1 VSSAVISADPAGEQG
16 PVAGPSTP
24 VRPPASSVP
33 HPYAVVHALPGRV
46 RLRLE
51 VLKHRSQ
58 LAPQLASVLLEQ
70 PGIVSVRSNTWCASM
85 VIVYDADT
93 LSLQEV
99 ERALRRAVVTPLPP
113 ARIPPAPAP
122 PAGRLARLA
131 AAVERV
137 APPWAQLAISAG
149 ALAASLL
156 GLPAVV
162 AAGLAAAAVVPM
174 LGRALGVAAQER
186 RAGVDALDS
195 TAAMLLISQR
205 NLAGASLMATLIGL
219 GEFIRARTARRS
231 AALMADLLG
240 LAGRSAWVVHGNRR
254 MRVPAEQV
262 TVGATVVVY
271 PGDMVPVDGIVRTG
285 RATVDQRSLTGETMP
300 VELGPGDRAYAATVL
315 LDGKLYL
322 ECRAAGAKTR
332 AGVVV
337 DLVQAAPLYETRS
350 QNHAAR
356 MADRLVVPTF
366 LLAGLGSAVT
376 GSLTRAA
383 SILIVDF
390 ATGIR
395 IAAPTAVLASMQRA
409 ARRGILI
416 KGGAALEKLA
426 SVDAVLFDKTGTLTQ
441 GEPEVTEVAAVGGW
455 SPEEMLTFA
464 AAAEQR
470 LRHPTARAIVRHAR
484 RAGLTIPDRAASA
497 YSLGL
502 GVQAEVCGRTL
513 LVGSG
518 RWLGTHG
525 VALAEAPDKAP
536 AVRLRGDSLSLV
548 AIDGELAGL
557 ITYRD
562 ALRPDAAEVVAG
574 LRRRGVRDI
583 VMVTGDNTAAAQA
596 AAAAAGIDQ
605 VVAGVFPEQKV
616 EVIQGLQAHGRTVA
630 VVGDGIN
637 DSPALAYADVAI
649 AMHGGADVAR
659 ERADVVLSDD
669 SLLRVPE
676 AIDIARAGMG
686 LVRQGYVV
694 VGGSNAVG
702 LVLAAT
708 GLIGPTGATLANN
721 GTAVLAALNSL
732 RPLLSA
738 ATLPLDNGDG
748 G

>member
-1 VSSAVISADPAGEQG
+1 VSSAVVSADPADGQV
-16 PVAGPSTP
+16 PVGGASAPVGPS
-24 VRPPASSVP
+24 ASSVR
-33 HPYAVVHALPGRV
+33 HPYEVVHALPGRV
-46 RLRLE
+46 RLRLQ
-51 VLKHRSQ
+51 VLKHTPR
-58 LAPQLASVLLEQ
+58 LAPQLASALLEH
-70 PGIVSVRSNTWCASM
+70 PGIVNVRSNTWCASM
-85 VIVYDADT
+85 VVVYDADT

-99 ERALRRAVVTPLPP
+99 ERTLRRAVVAPLPP
-113 ARIPPAPAP
+113 AGIPPAASPTAD
-122 PAGRLARLA
+122 RLARLA

-156 GLPAVV
+156 ALPPLV
-162 AAGLAAAAVVPM
+162 AAGLTTAAVVPM
-174 LGRALGVAAQER
+174 LGRALGVAARER
-186 RAGVDALDS
+186 RAGVDTLDS
-195 TAAMLLISQR
+195 TAAMLMISQR
-205 NLAGASLMATLIGL
+205 HLAGASLMATLVGL

-231 AALMADLLG
+231 QALMADLLG
-240 LAGRSAWVVHGNRR
+240 LAGRSAWVVQGNRR

-271 PGDMVPVDGIVRTG
+271 PGDMVPVDGIVRAG

-315 LDGKLYL
+315 LDGKVYL
-322 ECRAAGAKTR
+322 ECQAAGAKTR

-337 DLVQAAPLYETRS
+337 DLVRAAPLYETRS

-366 LLAGLGSAVT
+366 LLAGLGFAVT

-441 GEPEVTEVAAVGGW
+441 GEPEVTRVVAVNGW
-455 SPEEMLTFA
+455 SPDEVLSLA

-470 LRHPTARAIVRHAR
+470 LRHPTARAIVRHAQ
-484 RAGLTIPDRAASA
+484 RAGLRIPDRAASA

-502 GVQAEVCGRTL
+502 GVQAEVCGRKI
-513 LVGSG
+513 LVGSR
-518 RWLGTHG
+518 RWLEAHA
-525 VALAEAPDKAP
+525 VALAEAKASTS
-536 AVRLRGDSLSLV
+536 RLRGGSLSFV
-548 AIDGELAGL
+548 AINGELAGL
-557 ITYRD
+557 IAYRD
-562 ALRPDAAEVVAG
+562 AMRPDAAEVVAG

-583 VMVTGDNTAAAQA
+583 VMVTGDNEAPAQV

-605 VVAGVFPEQKV
+605 VIAGVFPEQKV
-616 EVIQGLQAHGRTVA
+616 EVIHGLQAHGRTVA

-659 ERADVVLSDD
+659 ERADVVLTDD

-676 AIDIARAGMG
+676 AVDIARAGMR
-686 LVRQGYVV
+686 LVRQGYMVI
-694 VGGSNAVG
+694 GGSNTVG
-702 LVLAAT
+702 LALAAT